1 MGDGRQELGQFP
13 QGAVGHRPW
22 KLDKYTPRE
31 RAELVPNA
39 AYWDAARRPKLER
52 VVLLPLPDP
61 AARTAALLSGQV
73 DWIEAPAPDAI
84 PQLKSRGMV
93 ITQNVYPHN
102 WTWHFSR
109 VEGSPWND
117 IRVRKAA
124 NLAVDRVAMT
134 ELLGGLMVP
143 AKGMVPPSS
152 PWFGKPKFDIKTD
165 LAEATK
171 LMAEAGYSKAKPL
184 TVKAIISLSGSGQ
197 MQPLAMNE
205 LIQQNLGEIGIKVDF
220 EVMEWNA
227 LLSSW
232 RAGAKDA
239 SSRGAHS
246 TNSSYFSQDPFTALI
261 RHLDGGLLPPRGTN
275 WGFYT
280 MPRWTPASPPS
291 ATRSTRRSSSRSSR
305 RCMRSSS
312 TTRCS
317 CSSRMMSAR
326 GRCRRASRASGR
338 RRTGTRI

>member
-1 MGDGRQELGQFP
+1 M
-13 QGAVGHRPW
+13 
-22 KLDKYTPRE
+22 
-31 RAELVPNA
+31 PNA

-52 VVLLPLPDP
+52 VVLLPPLPDP

-134 ELLGGLMVP
+134 ELLGGSWCREGHGAAV
-143 AKGMVPPSS
+143 
-152 PWFGKPKFDIKTD
+152 
-165 LAEATK
+165 LALVRQAEVRHQDRPRRATK

-205 LIQQNLGEIGIKVDF
+205 LIQQNLAEIGIKVDF

-232 RAGAKDA
+232 RAARRTPRRAG
-239 SSRGAHS
+239 RIR
-246 TNSSYFSQDPFTALI
+246 PTA
-261 RHLDGGLLPPRGTN
+261 PT
-275 WGFYT
+275 
-280 MPRWTPASPPS
+280 S
-291 ATRSTRRSSSRSSR
+291 ARTRSPR
-305 RCMRSSS
+305 
-312 TTRCS
+312 
-317 CSSRMMSAR
+317 
-326 GRCRRASRASGR
+326 
-338 RRTGTRI
+338 